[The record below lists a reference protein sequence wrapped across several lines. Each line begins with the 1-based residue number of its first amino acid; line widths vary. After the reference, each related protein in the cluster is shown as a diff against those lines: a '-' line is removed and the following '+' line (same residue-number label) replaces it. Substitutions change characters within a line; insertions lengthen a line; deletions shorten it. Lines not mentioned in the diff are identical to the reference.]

1 MESWHFFDQKTNNM
15 LRMASFA
22 STSASFACP
31 MTPRSPIIKFL
42 PEQNC
47 PLLQS
52 CFAELVFAI
61 WEPCIN
67 VERPQSDG
75 YYYYDQPWRDLIRDD
90 PHWLWR
96 QLHHCSALQDPQ
108 QHFPAWEYLLRYHH
122 GYWKRLVAR
131 GITHAVRQ
139 RKNAT
144 WLADSHRRVFH
155 LLGQHSMAPWLLRN
169 CTTYSPS
176 LTRISLGACT
186 ARSDVLTRMAKER
199 TSSKCTG

>member
-1 MESWHFFDQKTNNM
+1 M
-15 LRMASFA
+15 
-22 STSASFACP
+22 
-31 MTPRSPIIKFL
+31 IKFL

-67 VERPQSDG
+67 VERPQSEG
-75 YYYYDQPWRDLIRDD
+75 YYYDQPWRDLIRDD
-90 PHWLWR
+90 LHWLWR
-96 QLHHCSALQDPQ
+96 QLHHCSTLQDPQ

-131 GITHAVRQ
+131 GITHAIRQ

-155 LLGQHSMAPWLLRN
+155 LLVQHGTLVTPEPHYVLRCVN
-169 CTTYSPS
+169 KAGE
-176 LTRISLGACT
+176 GAHFFKVHGVINSVRFSFDATQCPACLCEHHT
-186 ARSDVLTRMAKER
+186 VA
-199 TSSKCTG
+199 